1 MQESKQNVKVQK
13 GIVLLSLILFA
24 VKIFAWYITNSIAVL
39 TDALESIV
47 NVAASFIGLYSLSVS
62 AKPRDTDHPYGHGK
76 IEYISA
82 AIEGTLIFVAGI
94 VIIFESVSAIF
105 QPKEIHKI
113 DFGIWLL
120 AATAFINYGAGYIC
134 VRTGKKNHSMA
145 LMASG
150 RHLQT
155 DTITTVGIIIGLLL
169 VYFTHL
175 NYIDIIVAL
184 IFAFVIL
191 RTGYKIIKSSVAG
204 MMDAA
209 DEELLQK
216 MVILLNENRE
226 TNWIDL
232 HNMRIIKYGAILHLD
247 FHLTV
252 PWYFNVLEAHHE
264 IDKLS
269 NLIKNEYGESVE
281 MFVHSDACL
290 DFSCRICSKFE
301 CTVRQHPFERKIK
314 WTLKNIRSN
323 NKHKLETEIE

>member
-1 MQESKQNVKVQK
+1 MQESKQNVKLQK

-94 VIIFESVSAIF
+94 VIIFESAGAIF
-105 QPKEIHKI
+105 HPKEIQKI

-120 AATAFINYGAGYIC
+120 AATALINYGAGYIC
-134 VRTGKKNHSMA
+134 IQTGKKNRSMA

-150 RHLQT
+150 KHLQT
-155 DTITTVGIIIGLLL
+155 DTLTTVGIIMGLVL
-169 VYFTHL
+169 VYFTRL

-191 RTGYKIIKSSVAG
+191 RTGYSILKSSVAG

-209 DEELLQK
+209 DEELLK
-216 MVILLNENRE
+216 RMVALLNNNRE

-269 NLIKNEYGESVE
+269 KLLKDNFGESIE

-290 DFSCRICSKFE
+290 DFSCRICTKFE
-301 CTVRQHPFERKIK
+301 CTVRQHPFERKVK
-314 WTLKNIRSN
+314 WTLKNIISN
-323 NKHKLETEIE
+323 QKHQLETDKE